1 MRVEYV
7 NCILFIRDIE
17 RERKLQKLVTSKN
30 LKKKVQHNTLR
41 AQKQK
46 QKQNRTHVSDDTVVI
61 RKGRQEESEQ
71 QQQDEEEEEQK
82 EETKE

>member
-17 RERKLQKLVTSKN
+17 RERESCKKLVTSTKTSQ
-30 LKKKVQHNTLR
+30 KKVQHNTLHAR

-46 QKQNRTHVSDDTVVI
+46 QKQNRAHVSDDTVVV
-61 RKGRQEESEQ
+61 RKGRQ
-71 QQQDEEEEEQK
+71 DDEEEEQK